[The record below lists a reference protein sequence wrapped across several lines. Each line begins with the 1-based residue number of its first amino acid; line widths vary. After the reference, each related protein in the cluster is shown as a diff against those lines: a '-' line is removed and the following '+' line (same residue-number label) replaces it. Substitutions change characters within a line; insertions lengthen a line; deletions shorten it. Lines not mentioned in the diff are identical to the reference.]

1 LVDRGEE
8 ALRRDA
14 PDLGEQFPAP
24 GDGLLLEVVAEGPVA
39 QHLEDR
45 VVVGVEADVLEV
57 VVLAAG
63 ADALLGVG
71 GAFPRGGLVAEE
83 VGHELVHAGVGEQ
96 QVGGGRHQG

>member
-1 LVDRGEE
+1 LVDRREE

-24 GDGLLLEVVAEGPVA
+24 GERVLLEVVAEGPVA
-39 QHLEDR
+39 QHLEHR
-45 VVVGVEADVLEV
+45 VVVGIETDVLEV

-63 ADALLGVG
+63 ADAFLGVG
-71 GAFPRGGLVAEE
+71 HALPRGGLVAEE
-83 VGHELVHAGVGEQ
+83 VGHELVHAGVREQ